1 MDAPA
6 ANGWHNVCFIEAN
19 GWDIPVETIEY
30 RYPWRVLAYRLRG
43 DSAGA
48 GRWRGG
54 EGNHL
59 ELSPVGHDAI
69 FSLNGDRASTPPFG
83 LFGGKPG
90 ATARCHIRRSD
101 GTEEQVARWTMKAER
116 VAVREGDV
124 LVIDATSGAGYGNP
138 LERDA
143 RGVLDDVLDGILS
156 CERARTQYGVV
167 IDPGTGAL
175 DEEATHELRAE
186 LSRAFDAIAPG
197 RSPVDRRGYELVPPA
212 AT

>member
-1 MDAPA
+1 
-6 ANGWHNVCFIEAN
+6 
-19 GWDIPVETIEY
+19 
-30 RYPWRVLAYRLRG
+30 
-43 DSAGA
+43 
-48 GRWRGG
+48 
-54 EGNHL
+54 
-59 ELSPVGHDAI
+59 
-69 FSLNGDRASTPPFG
+69 
-83 LFGGKPG
+83 
-90 ATARCHIRRSD
+90 
-101 GTEEQVARWTMKAER
+101 MKAER